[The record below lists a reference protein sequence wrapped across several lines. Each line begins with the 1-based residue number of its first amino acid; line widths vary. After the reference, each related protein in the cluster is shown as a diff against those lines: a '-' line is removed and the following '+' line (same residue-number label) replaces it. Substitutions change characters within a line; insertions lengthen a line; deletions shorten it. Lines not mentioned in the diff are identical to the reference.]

1 MRPAPGNTSSI
12 PGLTKD
18 VSPTSKSDSAH
29 PLDLPRHEPF
39 RKLEFAV
46 HEPLPRTPDA
56 FRLPPSQQSL
66 SQGNTC
72 KALQGVPEIVVLG
85 TSTGGPQALQDI
97 LPQLPANLPVAMLVV
112 QHMPPGFTAPF
123 AERLDH
129 LSKVKVKEAQQGE
142 VLQPREINATFVRQ
156 DHITKQQVD
165 RLHPAEENFLA
176 TAALSADSTW

>member
-46 HEPLPRTPDA
+46 HEPRPRTPDA

-123 AERLDH
+123 AERLD
-129 LSKVKVKEAQQGE
+129 
-142 VLQPREINATFVRQ
+142 R
-156 DHITKQQVD
+156 ITKQQVE
-165 RLHPAEENFLA
+165 HPAEEEFLGDCGA
-176 TAALSADSTW
+176 FGR